1 MNFKY
6 LTIVL
11 DKNDTYQ
18 TLIDKIKAAF
28 RFPDVFG
35 NNINAL
41 IEGFFFLIFEE
52 ETFANFFLHDDEI
65 LILQLTGLSDVEYH
79 IIHFFILAVESAN
92 QKLKEKNLMPS
103 IYLSL
108 ISSV

>member
-18 TLIDKIKAAF
+18 TLIDKIKITF

-41 IEGFFFLIFEE
+41 IERFFFLIFEE

-65 LILQLTGLSDVEYH
+65 LVLQLTGLSDC
-79 IIHFFILAVESAN
+79 
-92 QKLKEKNLMPS
+92 
-103 IYLSL
+103 
-108 ISSV
+108 